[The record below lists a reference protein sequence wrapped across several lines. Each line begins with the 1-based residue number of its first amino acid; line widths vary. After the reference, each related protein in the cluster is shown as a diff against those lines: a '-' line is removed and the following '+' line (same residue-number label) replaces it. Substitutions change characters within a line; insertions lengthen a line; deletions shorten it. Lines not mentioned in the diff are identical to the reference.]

1 MMSIYQRYAGIATFV
16 GFCMLFAAQVA
27 AQTEIS
33 DAKLQAFGQAAIQVD
48 KIIDFWTPQINA
60 AKTEDEAKGLA
71 DKGNSAITAAIIN
84 AEGVTL
90 EEYLQINDALRTEAV
105 LRARLN
111 KIIDSMSRQ

>member
-33 DAKLQAFGQAAIQVD
+33 DAKLQTFAQALIQVQ
-48 KIIDFWTPQINA
+48 KIIEFWTPQINA

-71 DKGNSAITAAIIN
+71 DKGNSAIKAAIIN
-84 AEGVTL
+84 TEGVTL
-90 EEYLQINDALRTEAV
+90 EEYLQINDALQADAV
-105 LRARLN
+105 LQARFR
-111 KIIDSMSRQ
+111 KIFNSMSRQ

>member
-33 DAKLQAFGQAAIQVD
+33 DAKLQAFVQASIQVN
-48 KIIDFWTPQINA
+48 KIIGFWAPQIDA

-71 DKGNSAITAAIIN
+71 DKGNSAIRAAIIN
-84 AEGVTL
+84 TEGVTL
-90 EEYLQINDALRTEAV
+90 EEYLQINDALRTDAV
-105 LRARLN
+105 LQARFR

>member
-33 DAKLQAFGQAAIQVD
+33 DAKLQAYVQAANQVE
-48 KIIDFWTPQINA
+48 KTIAFFMPQITA
-60 AKTEDEAKGLA
+60 AKTDDEGKGLA
-71 DKGNSAITAAIIN
+71 DKASSEIEAAIIN
-84 AEGVTL
+84 TEGVTL
-90 EEYLQINDALRTEAV
+90 EEYRQINDALRTDVV
-105 LRARLN
+105 LLARLR